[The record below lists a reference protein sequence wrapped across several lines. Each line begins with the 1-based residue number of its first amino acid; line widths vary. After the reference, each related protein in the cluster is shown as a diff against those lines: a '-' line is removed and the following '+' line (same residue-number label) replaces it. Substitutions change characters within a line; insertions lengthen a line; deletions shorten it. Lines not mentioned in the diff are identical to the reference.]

1 MIHLKIWPKKM
12 ISKIF
17 NKEVIL
23 YIIFGILTTIVNY
36 VVYILMRNF
45 LDILSSNLIAWFI
58 SVLFAY
64 VTNRRYVFNASNNI
78 KKEILSFYSSRVFT
92 LIIESILMLIIW
104 QLLLSSFI
112 SEKIFKIIAN
122 IIVIILNY
130 ILSKFLV
137 FKKGSC

>member
-1 MIHLKIWPKKM
+1 MILLKIWPKKM

-36 VVYILMRNF
+36 LVYILMRNF

-64 VTNRRYVFNASNNI
+64 VTNRRYVFCASNNI
-78 KKEILSFYSSRVFT
+78 KKEILSFYISREFT
-92 LIIESILMLIIW
+92 
-104 QLLLSSFI
+104 
-112 SEKIFKIIAN
+112 
-122 IIVIILNY
+122 
-130 ILSKFLV
+130 
-137 FKKGSC
+137 